1 MTRRY
6 RIAPSASQDLERISK
21 YYMSRSIEAGERL
34 FQEFN
39 RKCQNLV
46 QFPKMGRSYRHI
58 APLLR
63 GLPLDGYIIFYE
75 VTEEEVT
82 ILHVVSGS
90 QDLEALFRQDPDL

>member
-6 RIAPSASQDLERISK
+6 RIAPSASQDLDRISE

-46 QFPKMGRSYRHI
+46 QFPKMGRSYSHI
-58 APLLR
+58 TPLLR

-90 QDLEALFRQDPDL
+90 QDIETLLRQDP

>member
-6 RIAPSASQDLERISK
+6 RIAPSASQDLDRISE

-34 FQEFN
+34 FREFN

-46 QFPKMGRSYRHI
+46 QFPKMGRSYSDI

-82 ILHVVSGS
+82 ILHVISGS
-90 QDLEALFRQDPDL
+90 QDVETLLRQDP

>member
-6 RIAPSASQDLERISK
+6 RIASSASQDLEQISQ
-21 YYMSRSIEAGERL
+21 YYTSRSIEAGERL

-46 QFPKMGRSYRHI
+46 QFPKMGRSYSHI

-75 VTEEEVT
+75 VTQEEVT
-82 ILHVVSGS
+82 ILHVISGI
-90 QDLEALFRQDPDL
+90 QDIETLLRQDS

>member
-6 RIAPSASQDLERISK
+6 RIAPSASQDLERISE

-46 QFPKMGRSYRHI
+46 QFPKMGRSYSHI

-63 GLPLDGYIIFYE
+63 GLPLDGYIIFDE

-82 ILHVVSGS
+82 ILHVISGS

>member
-6 RIAPSASQDLERISK
+6 RIAPSASQDLDRISE
-21 YYMSRSIEAGERL
+21 YYMSRSIEAGERI

-39 RKCQNLV
+39 RKCQNLL
-46 QFPKMGRSYRHI
+46 QFPNMGRSYSHI
-58 APLLR
+58 APQLR

-90 QDLEALFRQDPDL
+90 QDIETLLRQDP

>member
-6 RIAPSASQDLERISK
+6 RIAPSASQDLERISE
-21 YYMSRSIEAGERL
+21 YYMSRNIEAGERL

-46 QFPKMGRSYRHI
+46 QFPKMGRSYSHI

-63 GLPLDGYIIFYE
+63 GLSLDGYIIFYE